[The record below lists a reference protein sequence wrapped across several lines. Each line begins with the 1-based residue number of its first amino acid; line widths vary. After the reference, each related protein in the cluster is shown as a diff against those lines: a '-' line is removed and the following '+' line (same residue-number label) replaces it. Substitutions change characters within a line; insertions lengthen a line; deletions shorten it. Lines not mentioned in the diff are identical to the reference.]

1 MNGLNLTIKNIIM
14 FKRFLLLLIPLSF
27 ISAQK
32 IDATVT
38 DEKKRLLV
46 LASNK
51 NTPKDA
57 IERKVSKVVAE
68 VASKLGRYEVIDRN
82 NLETILDELALH
94 QAGFIEEKGI
104 IELGGFASAK
114 EAMKVE
120 ISHYSQKGVPP
131 ENKKIMTTMM
141 TKEGSGKWWCMKQ

>member
-1 MNGLNLTIKNIIM
+1 M

-82 NLETILDELALH
+82 NLETILDELARK
-94 QAGFIEEKGI
+94 I
-104 IELGGFASAK
+104 
-114 EAMKVE
+114 
-120 ISHYSQKGVPP
+120 
-131 ENKKIMTTMM
+131 KKIMTTMM